1 MAGSLNY
8 MAPEVVK
15 RESYGLKVD
24 VWSAL
29 VVIFILVSGEMPFSG
44 SSREEVIDSILM
56 TDLEQLVFQSEISD
70 QAKSFLLYGLDR
82 DQDARP
88 SAR

>member
-8 MAPEVVK
+8 MAPEVVN

-29 VVIFILVSGEMPFSG
+29 VVIFILLTGEMPFSG
-44 SSREEVIDSILM
+44 GSRDEVIASILNN
-56 TDLEQLVFQSEISD
+56 DLE
-70 QAKSFLLYGLDR
+70 
-82 DQDARP
+82 
-88 SAR
+88 